1 MVTWT
6 INRAFLQELK
16 DVNPDYWTTFSQL
29 ERWLDSLSAD
39 PLKKATAQPEMVSLI
54 RRLRDEL
61 SRQFRLEETYGY
73 MQTPIIHSQTYAAL
87 VESVY
92 NQHKSLYLLASEIC
106 EAAERAE
113 YQGMLAEAYPQL
125 IVELGRLYQL
135 WNEHEQAERK
145 LIYESK

>member
-29 ERWLDSLSAD
+29 EQWLDSHSAD
-39 PLKKATAQPEMVSLI
+39 PVNTAQPEIVARI

-73 MQTPIIHSQTYAAL
+73 MQTPIVHSQTYAAL
-87 VESVY
+87 VESTY
-92 NQHKSLYLLASEIC
+92 NQHKTLYLLASEIC
-106 EAAERAE
+106 ESAERAE
-113 YQGMLAEAYPQL
+113 YQGMLPEAYSQL
-125 IVELGRLYQL
+125 VIDLTRLHQL

-145 LIYESK
+145 LIYESR